1 MTPISFQSDIKDNV
15 IEIPQQYRSVLPAH
29 VFVTIMDSA
38 SIEARVYQR
47 RKNGGVTANDFK
59 AVQIDTDL
67 WEFDREK
74 ANER

>member
-1 MTPISFQSDIKDNV
+1 MTQISFQSDIKDNV
-15 IEIPQQYRSVLPAH
+15 IEIPQQYRDMLPEH

-38 SIEARVYQR
+38 NVEAQVYRR
-47 RKNGGVTANDFK
+47 RKKSGVTADNFQ
-59 AVQIDTDL
+59 AAQIDTDL

>member
-1 MTPISFQSDIKDNV
+1 MVPISFQSDIRDNV
-15 IEIPQQYRSVLPAH
+15 IEIPQQYRGVLPAH

-38 SIEARVYQR
+38 SVEERVYQR
-47 RKNGGVTANDFK
+47 RKKDGVTADNFK
-59 AVQIDTDL
+59 AAQIDTDL